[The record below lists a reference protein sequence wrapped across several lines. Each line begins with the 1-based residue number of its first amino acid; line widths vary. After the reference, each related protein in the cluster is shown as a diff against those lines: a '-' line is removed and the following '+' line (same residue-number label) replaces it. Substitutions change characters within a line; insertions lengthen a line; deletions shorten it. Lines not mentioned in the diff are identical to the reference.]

1 MSQPF
6 FEIPCKNILLASH
19 GTSGACAAETVAIN
33 LLSGPI
39 RSLHHLIVVPDLWK
53 GMLGDDWLNNAI
65 TQIRFGNYVEGELT
79 KEIQENIQ
87 RVKTLCEESGIAY
100 HVEVKIGKPAEC
112 LLQVENLQQFDL
124 VVMGSPRPKDQP
136 GLNSRMNCETL
147 SRFLPVPLL
156 VVPYP

>member
-1 MSQPF
+1 MSL
-6 FEIPCKNILLASH
+6 FEMPCKNILLASH
-19 GTSGACAAETVAIN
+19 GTPGACAAETVAIN

-39 RSLHHLIVVPDLWK
+39 RSLYHLIVVPDLWK

-65 TQIRFGNYVEGELT
+65 TQIRFGSYVEGELT
-79 KEIQENIQ
+79 REIQENTQ
-87 RVKTLCEESGIAY
+87 RVKALAEGQAIAY
-100 HVEVKIGKPAEC
+100 RFEVKMGKPAEC
-112 LLQVENLQQFDL
+112 LLQVENLQRFDL

-136 GLNSRMNCETL
+136 GLNSRMNCDML